1 MNNKRN
7 LHITFDDHLGS
18 VMEDQ
23 MMDEIRW
30 FIDLEKGEMVGLSTE
45 AINEYYEMEEDEWK
59 ALEAKDEE
67 ELDEIESGML
77 KYDENF
83 ADISIVMVTSRA
95 RQSDRDTGYHTGA
108 DLYITKPFK
117 PEEVVAAVKKLTGAK
132 AAAE

>member
-1 MNNKRN
+1 MEILIVDDDTFVRRILKDAFDEEGITSHEANN
-7 LHITFDDHLGS
+7 G
-18 VMEDQ
+18 
-23 MMDEIRW
+23 
-30 FIDLEKGEMVGLSTE
+30 
-45 AINEYYEMEEDEWK
+45 
-59 ALEAKDEE
+59 LEALRMAREIHPDAII
-67 ELDEIESGML
+67 LDVMLPGLDGYKICRML